1 MKNKLA
7 QKIKLGAALLLMAGT
22 SAFAQTSNQI
32 YTPTPENIKARQEF
46 QDNKFGIFLHWGIY
60 SMTAQGEWYMN
71 THNINRNEYAKLAS
85 GFYPSRFDAAEWVSA
100 IKTSGAK
107 YICITSRHH
116 DSFSMF
122 DTKESDFNIVDAT
135 PFKRDILKE
144 LAEECQKQGIKLHF
158 YYSHLDWFRDDYPE
172 GNTGHGTGRPKGHGN
187 WASYYKFMNKQ
198 LTELL
203 TNYGPVGAIWFDG
216 IWDQPTNF
224 NWQLEE
230 QYALIHKLQP
240 SCLIGNNHHRTPY
253 AGEDFQMFERDLPG
267 ENKAGFSAGQG
278 ISELPLETCETMNG
292 MWGYRIEDQNYKSP
306 KELIHYLVKAAG
318 KNANLLMNIG
328 PQPNGELPATA
339 VEHLKQV
346 GKWMNTKVA
355 HLGVKR
361 FHHYAAL
368 LTDNV
373 SSPTGEAGVIVRSAD
388 IAYASATTAP
398 RRLKHSLTAVTL
410 HCLRH
415 ALHRLAITALPHQSI
430 MAIDQDGQQL
440 ACRKPAAAHLTYC
453 GKHFVRRHACGK
465 GAVGT
470 QKLILKSDV
479 PSPRINNK
487 IVNEGRQA
495 FKVSQ
500 RHESHVVRIFPDMAD
515 RL

>member
-1 MKNKLA
+1 MRNKLA

-22 SAFAQTSNQI
+22 SALAQISNQI
-32 YTPTPENIKARQEF
+32 YIPTPENIKARQEF

-71 THNINRNEYAKLAS
+71 THNINCDEYAKLAS
-85 GFYPSRFDAAEWVSA
+85 GFYPSRFNAAEWVSA

-135 PFKRDILKE
+135 PFKRDVLKE

-187 WASYYKFMNKQ
+187 WESYYKFMNKQ

-339 VEHLKQV
+339 IEHLKQV
-346 GKWMNTKVA
+346 GKWMNQYGETIYGTRGGDVTP
-355 HLGVKR
+355 HTWGVS
-361 FHHYAAL
+361 
-368 LTDNV
+368 T
-373 SSPTGEAGVIVRSAD
+373 
-388 IAYASATTAP
+388 
-398 RRLKHSLTAVTL
+398 
-410 HCLRH
+410 
-415 ALHRLAITALPHQSI
+415 
-430 MAIDQDGQQL
+430 
-440 ACRKPAAAHLTYC
+440 RK
-453 GKHFVRRHACGK
+453 G
-465 GAVGT
+465 
-470 QKLILKSDV
+470 
-479 PSPRINNK
+479 
-487 IVNEGRQA
+487 
-495 FKVSQ
+495 
-500 RHESHVVRIFPDMAD
+500 D
-515 RL
+515 RLFIHILDLQDNALYIPLKAKVKKAIQFISRTPLSFKQEKNGILIKLPQVPDDIDYVIELVIKQ